1 MGQGDLPLMDWCHVT
16 FSSTSGAIAAQRLLK
31 GVCPAVVMPVLRQVS
46 AGCGIALRLA
56 PEDGERAR
64 QALEKAGLEAQFYA
78 VFGTGEALRCE
89 RL

>member
-1 MGQGDLPLMDWCHVT
+1 MMDWCHVT
-16 FSSTSGAIAAQRLLK
+16 FFSASGAMAAQRVLE

-46 AGCGIALRLA
+46 AGCGIALRLR
-56 PEDGERAR
+56 PEWVEPAR
-64 QALEKAGLEAQFYA
+64 RSLEKAGLEAQFYA

>member
-1 MGQGDLPLMDWCHVT
+1 MEQGDLPLMDWCHVT
-16 FSSTSGAIAAQRLLK
+16 FSSTSGAIAAQRALE
-31 GVCPAVVMPVLRQVS
+31 GVCSAVVMPVLRQVS

-56 PEDGERAR
+56 SHDVGRAKR
-64 QALEKAGLEAQFYA
+64 ALEEKGLEAQFYG